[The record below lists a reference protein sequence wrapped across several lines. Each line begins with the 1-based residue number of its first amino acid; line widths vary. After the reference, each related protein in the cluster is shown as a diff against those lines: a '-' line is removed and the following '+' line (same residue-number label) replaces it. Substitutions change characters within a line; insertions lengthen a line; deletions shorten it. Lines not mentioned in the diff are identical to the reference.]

1 MKREILVYLLTINIL
16 AIFLTTYDKIASKK
30 FRRKRIREN
39 VLLLVGILGAS
50 LSMYLTM
57 HLIHHKT
64 KHKKFMLGLPLIIII
79 HVIAL
84 FLIFKNYLS
93 TKCI

>member
-16 AIFLTTYDKIASKK
+16 AIFLTAYDKIASKK

-39 VLLLVGILGAS
+39 VLLLIGSIGAS

-64 KHKKFMLGLPLIIII
+64 KHKKFMLGLPLIILI
-79 HVIAL
+79 HVIA
-84 FLIFKNYLS
+84 FYFISKNYF
-93 TKCI
+93 

>member
-1 MKREILVYLLTINIL
+1 MKREILVYLLTLNIL
-16 AIFLTTYDKIASKK
+16 AIFLTAYDKIASKK

-39 VLLLVGILGAS
+39 VLLLIGSLGAS

-79 HVIAL
+79 HSV
-84 FLIFKNYLS
+84 LIYL
-93 TKCI
+93 TFTNIR

>member
-39 VLLLVGILGAS
+39 VLLLVGSLGAS

-57 HLIHHKT
+57 HIIHHKT

-79 HVIAL
+79 HSVI
-84 FLIFKNYLS
+84 IYL
-93 TKCI
+93 TYTNIQHFTIK